1 MARVGIAFNG
11 PPYSIRDMVDAVRMC
26 EAAGFESAWQAEDVY
41 GPDAIVPLACYARV
55 TERIRLGTCVINPN
69 TRAATLLANTFAT
82 LDQLSGGRMVLGLG
96 AGLTWLPMIG
106 KSPAEVK
113 SLTLMRETIT
123 QVRCLLQGEDVVVN
137 GRPAIVFD
145 RRISLPEAFGWP
157 FGGFNY
163 PRTRIPIYVGARGP
177 RMVRLA
183 GELADGLICE
193 HSVPVP
199 GIQAW
204 TQAFRVAAAAAGRDP
219 GTLES
224 VGLVLF
230 SPSENGRPAQALK
243 TFLARKV
250 GLLPAEQVVQLGF
263 DPELVARIQELW
275 QDERPQEAGRIITK
289 DMLSVFGAVGTPDE
303 CIAKL
308 RAYHGAGLTVPLLF
322 PEACD
327 LRLAI
332 EVGAA
337 YATS

>member
-11 PPYSIRDMVDAVRMC
+11 PPYSVRDMVSAVKRC

-41 GPDAIVPLACYARV
+41 GPDAIVPLACYALA

-106 KSPAEVK
+106 KSPDEVR
-113 SLTLMRETIT
+113 SLTLMRETVT
-123 QVRCLLQGEDVVVN
+123 LVRRSLQGEEVVVN

-145 RRISLPEAFGWP
+145 RRVSLPKAFGWP
-157 FGGFNY
+157 FGDFKY
-163 PRTRIPIYVGARGP
+163 PRTRIPIFIGARGP
-177 RMVRLA
+177 KMVRLA
-183 GELADGLICE
+183 GELGDGLICE
-193 HSVPVP
+193 HSIPVP
-199 GIQAW
+199 GIKAW
-204 TQAFRVAAAAAGRDP
+204 TKAFRDAAVAAGRDP

-230 SPSENGRPAQALK
+230 SPSESGRPAEALR

-250 GLLPAEQVVQLGF
+250 ATLPVEQVEQLGL
-263 DPELVARIQELW
+263 DPLEVSRVQGLW
-275 QDERPQEAGRIITK
+275 KEEKREDAGRLITK
-289 DMLSVFGAVGTPDE
+289 EMLSVFGAVGTPDE

-308 RAYHGAGLTVPLLF
+308 RTYHKAGLTVPLLF

-327 LRLAI
+327 LRLASD
-332 EVGAA
+332 VGAA
-337 YATS
+337 YAAS